1 MDSSGE
7 MAYSDENASI
17 EDDPSESSDSMDLSN
32 YWPTIDSCVQYTT
45 ALVNIQRAKRIE
57 SCLVDIS
64 GIFLALF
71 RRDTIYYVEF
81 EGEVKQ
87 FSSVQGHS
95 GISKNWTV
103 QLGWQLPFAGVG
115 SILLNLEDKFEAGDI
130 LENTFGDDAVGV
142 DFECRNPIFPNMFE
156 EELEDLES
164 NESEAETESSGSRDS
179 GAAFVNFP
187 DGRLRRQRELE
198 HLQNVSEGF
207 KSSDDNE
214 LREDIRRAV
223 EDFDR
228 NLRRR
233 LSEQRT

>member
-17 EDDPSESSDSMDLSN
+17 EDEPSESSDSMDLNN

-57 SCLVDIS
+57 SCLVDII

-115 SILLNLEDKFEAGDI
+115 SMLLNLEDKFEETSLRTPLGTMQLEWTLSAGI
-130 LENTFGDDAVGV
+130 QFSQ
-142 DFECRNPIFPNMFE
+142 I
-156 EELEDLES
+156 S
-164 NESEAETESSGSRDS
+164 
-179 GAAFVNFP
+179 
-187 DGRLRRQRELE
+187 
-198 HLQNVSEGF
+198 
-207 KSSDDNE
+207 
-214 LREDIRRAV
+214 
-223 EDFDR
+223 
-228 NLRRR
+228 LRRR
-233 LSEQRT
+233 RRI